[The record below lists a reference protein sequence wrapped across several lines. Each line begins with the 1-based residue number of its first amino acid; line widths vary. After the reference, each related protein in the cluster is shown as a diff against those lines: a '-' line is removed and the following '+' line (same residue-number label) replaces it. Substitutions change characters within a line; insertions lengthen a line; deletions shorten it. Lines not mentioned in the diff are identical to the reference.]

1 MTQGPSGNRTAHG
14 VWRRARWSAAALA
27 TAVLTA
33 CGGAPDGG
41 PGGPDLSS
49 ILSGDLL
56 DEIEQAAGDPAAAT
70 PGPIRRP
77 RACEHLSAEVASRLI
92 GEAVEEQPAI
102 QQFSTVGHTH
112 MTQCDRHSAVFSTT
126 NITLFVR
133 HYSLARQTPDMTR
146 RSALEV
152 VRDKEGAEP
161 IDGIGNWA
169 VLDMDRRLVV
179 AGDRLFF
186 FVHFNDGTGLMDTR
200 AILENAARTLW
211 ASLEEYDS

>member
-1 MTQGPSGNRTAHG
+1 MVSTYSCSGAPRGSSGLRLAFVVG
-14 VWRRARWSAAALA
+14 LAAACLA
-27 TAVLTA
+27 A
-33 CGGAPDGG
+33 CGLADGDPDEF
-41 PGGPDLSS
+41 DLSS
-49 ILSGDLL
+49 IVPVSLA

-77 RACEHLSAEVASRLI
+77 VACEHLSVEVASDLI
-92 GEAVEEQPAI
+92 GEAAEEQPAF
-102 QQFSTVGHTH
+102 QTFSTLGHTH
-112 MTQCDRHSAVFSTT
+112 TTQCDRHSAVFRTT
-126 NITLFVR
+126 NISLFVS
-133 HYSLARQTPDMTR
+133 HISLARQTPEMTQS
-146 RSALEV
+146 SALQV
-152 VRDKEGAEP
+152 VRDRNGAEP

-186 FVHFNDGTGLMDTR
+186 FVHFNDGTGLKDTR